1 MGNFRIFAY
10 IYRYIMRG
18 RFLVLSKYLI
28 IILIFL
34 FAASDGMAKEKKQV
48 DKKRQPVALAL
59 PMPDEIVPI
68 GVKQQD
74 LSKQDEVK
82 ILSEADFLNREGI
95 DVSHYQGMIDWKE
108 VATLGKVGYVYIKA
122 TEGSGLQD
130 DMYAYNLRE
139 ARKNGLLSGSYHFF
153 RSNSTVSEQ
162 LANMTSVVKKS
173 EQDLIPIIDVERI
186 NGSRSVFITRLHQF
200 MQAVEKHY
208 GCKPILY
215 TFVNFYNKYLQGE
228 GFDKYPLMIAFY
240 RDDQPL
246 LNDEH
251 PYIIWQYT
259 SHGEVPGIDGNV
271 DQSRIME
278 GHTINDIRF

>member
-1 MGNFRIFAY
+1 
-10 IYRYIMRG
+10 
-18 RFLVLSKYLI
+18 
-28 IILIFL
+28 
-34 FAASDGMAKEKKQV
+34 
-48 DKKRQPVALAL
+48 
-59 PMPDEIVPI
+59 
-68 GVKQQD
+68 
-74 LSKQDEVK
+74 
-82 ILSEADFLNREGI
+82 
-95 DVSHYQGMIDWKE
+95 
-108 VATLGKVGYVYIKA
+108 
-122 TEGSGLQD
+122 
-130 DMYAYNLRE
+130 
-139 ARKNGLLSGSYHFF
+139 
-153 RSNSTVSEQ
+153 
-162 LANMTSVVKKS
+162 MTSVVKKS

-271 DQSRIME
+271 DQSRMME
-278 GHTINDIRF
+278 GHTIDDIRF